1 MGGMLVR
8 RLALLVPMLLGITF
22 IAFMLGELSPSDP
35 AEVSRPSSSPRR
47 VMNSGSTALS

>member
-8 RLALLVPMLLGITF
+8 RLALLVPMLLSITF

-35 AEVSRPSSSPRR
+35 A
-47 VMNSGSTALS
+47 